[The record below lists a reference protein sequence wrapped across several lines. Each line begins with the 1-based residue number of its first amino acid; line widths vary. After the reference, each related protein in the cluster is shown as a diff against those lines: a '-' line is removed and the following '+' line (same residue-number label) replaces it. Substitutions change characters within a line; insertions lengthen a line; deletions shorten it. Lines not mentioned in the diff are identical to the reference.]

1 MSKLTKNNLTLS
13 LNNLIEYIKV
23 IFNGKTSI
31 LNKSRQL
38 KDVSQN
44 STTCEKSKKTICYIE
59 EIFSKYNVDTD
70 KTSGWVTSFINFS
83 ICYIENTMNKE
94 QTFDSEFKVYF
105 PELYGIIQK
114 LQPDSLRGV

>member
-1 MSKLTKNNLTLS
+1 MKNQKKQFAILKKYF
-13 LNNLIEYIKV
+13 LNI
-23 IFNGKTSI
+23 
-31 LNKSRQL
+31 
-38 KDVSQN
+38 
-44 STTCEKSKKTICYIE
+44 
-59 EIFSKYNVDTD
+59 TD

-114 LQPDSLRGV
+114 LQPDSLKGV